1 MIFCAKIWLFCWQ
14 LTMGEI
20 WLRECQR
27 LSQMGRWEPDP
38 SRPRNPFGPNFRSP
52 LISQFGPIFGGMK
65 ENLLHAGTQFSSNPD
80 VLAPRDSILA
90 RFQEGGIFVVMLK
103 KFFFF
108 FFPSNLA
115 QSYGNLST
123 TKIGRPHNFS
133 VITRVL
139 SKQVIQQMASSSIQK
154 KFRKF
159 AKSQSLPYCKSCF
172 TSTIIFKI
180 QNFVIVM
187 SWRHHQTS
195 QMTNHNFKDMTSISR
210 THFSWLQKVAQSLGL
225 SCSG

>member
-38 SRPRNPFGPNFRSP
+38 HRPRNPFGPNFRSP
-52 LISQFGPIFGGMK
+52 LISQFGPIFGGRK

-103 KFFFF
+103 KSFFFF

-139 SKQVIQQMASSSIQK
+139 SKQVVQQMASSSIQK

-180 QNFVIVM
+180 
-187 SWRHHQTS
+187 
-195 QMTNHNFKDMTSISR
+195 
-210 THFSWLQKVAQSLGL
+210 
-225 SCSG
+225 